1 MSTTSTRTPLRL
13 SDTVFIHICPIS
25 VCGQCQI
32 RVLQQVVLEIQN
44 RAFSADKQDRI
55 PVIQQSHLVRRHQL
69 PPGVLIVGGEVSAHT
84 VAFTVGIRVDS
95 GFAEQFGHIFVCALL
110 VPSEIDKFVTVADNG
125 LPLLLKKSF
134 ELREVL
140 QDNAD
145 RYTAGTH
152 DRENFIKVIGKR
164 KLR

>member
-1 MSTTSTRTPLRL
+1 MSGL
-13 SDTVFIHICPIS
+13 
-25 VCGQCQI
+25 
-32 RVLQQVVLEIQN
+32 
-44 RAFSADKQDRI
+44 
-55 PVIQQSHLVRRHQL
+55 
-69 PPGVLIVGGEVSAHT
+69 LIAAKVEEF
-84 VAFTVGIRVDS
+84 VA
-95 GFAEQFGHIFVCALL
+95 
-110 VPSEIDKFVTVADNG
+110 VTDNG
-125 LPLLLKKSF
+125 FPLLFEQSL